1 LTEKDTLNKHTDW
14 QTDCTKKYTSMQTN
28 GHTHGRQADRQTG
41 KQSDN
46 KSDDRQAESIE
57 QKRQIKN
64 RYCKEFLNIT
74 TFNTWKKI
82 DCQMNLK
89 KKKRKKKSFFICNA
103 IGGEN
108 KVSFQ

>member
-1 LTEKDTLNKHTDW
+1 
-14 QTDCTKKYTSMQTN
+14 MQTN
-28 GHTHGRQADRQTG
+28 GHTHGRQADRQTGKAG

-89 KKKRKKKSFFICNA
+89 KKKRKKSVFFFICNA
-103 IGGEN
+103 ISGEN